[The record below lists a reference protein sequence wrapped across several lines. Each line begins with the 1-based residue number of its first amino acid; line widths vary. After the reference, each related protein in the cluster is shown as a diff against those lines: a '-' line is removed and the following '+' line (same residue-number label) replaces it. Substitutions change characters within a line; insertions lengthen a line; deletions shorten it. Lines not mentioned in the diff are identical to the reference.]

1 MATPEDR
8 IKELG
13 IELGE
18 PTTPVVGANYVPAVR
33 AGRLLF
39 LSGHVPPAGTFVGKV
54 GRDLTAEEGYQ
65 AARAVG
71 ASLLA
76 TIKGNLGDLNRVAR
90 IVKVLGM
97 VNSADGF
104 TQQSVVINGCSD
116 LLTDVFGEDGRH
128 ARSSVGMAE
137 LPGGASVEI
146 ELIVEVAP

>member
-1 MATPEDR
+1 MATAEER

-13 IELGE
+13 IVLGE
-18 PTTPVVGANYVPAVR
+18 PTKPVPGANYVPAVR
-33 AGRLLF
+33 AGNLLF
-39 LSGHVPPAGTFVGKV
+39 LSGHIPPAGTFVGKV

-65 AARAVG
+65 AARTVG
-71 ASLLA
+71 LSLLA
-76 TIKGNLGDLNRVAR
+76 TIKANLGDLNRVAR
-90 IVKVLGM
+90 VVKVLGM

-104 TQQSVVINGCSD
+104 GQQSVVINGCSD

-146 ELIVEVAP
+146 ELIVEVA

>member
-1 MATPEDR
+1 MTTPEER
-8 IKELG
+8 IKDLG
-13 IELGE
+13 IDIGT
-18 PTTPVVGANYVPAVR
+18 PTTPVTGANYVPAVR
-33 AGRLLF
+33 AGSLLF

-71 ASLLA
+71 TNLLA
-76 TIKGNLGDLNRVAR
+76 TIKANLGDLNRVAR

-97 VNSADGF
+97 VNSAEGF

-116 LLTDVFGEDGRH
+116 LLPDIFGEDGRH